1 MEINE
6 FKKLQ
11 AEKYLQNTYI
21 NNFVKNN
28 SLGINDIMDNF
39 TAFDLCYESLTKCE
53 NCPGLKLCPQAKKG
67 ERVELA
73 ADSFIHNEISYCKL
87 YLDEN
92 RYQLFKKSYVY
103 SDIPEDLYDLR
114 LDKVQIEEN
123 SAANLFLQLAN
134 IFTESRKRG
143 LYIYGD
149 LGTGKT
155 YLSIALSNSLVEAG
169 KSVAF
174 IKTNSFVTK
183 MANYIKSDSDFY
195 DNIISRISSADYVF
209 FDDIGSEI
217 VTAFSRDRLLM
228 SILDYRME
236 NRLCTVFTSNFDKK
250 YLLRYYSGNQDS
262 MNARRLIER
271 IDILGEDFC
280 LTGTNKRR
288 KVL

>member
-6 FKKLQ
+6 YKKNQ
-11 AEKYLQNTYI
+11 AEKYLSNDYI
-21 NNFVKNN
+21 ASFIKENGLSVQ
-28 SLGINDIMDNF
+28 DILDNF
-39 TAFDLCYESLTKCE
+39 TAFDLCYESLSKCE
-53 NCPGLKLCPQAKKG
+53 NCPGLKLCCQAKKG
-67 ERVELA
+67 ERVELSN
-73 ADSFIHNEISYCKL
+73 DSFVHNDISYCRL
-87 YLDEN
+87 YLEEN
-92 RYQLFKKSYVY
+92 RYQLFKKSYIY
-103 SDIPEDLYDLR
+103 SDIPEELYDLR
-114 LDKVQIEEN
+114 LDKIKIEEN
-123 SAANLFLQLAN
+123 SSANLFLELAN
-134 IFTESRKRG
+134 IFTQSRKRG
-143 LYIYGD
+143 LFIYGD

-155 YLSIALSNSLVEAG
+155 YLSIALANSLVESG
-169 KSVAF
+169 KRVAF

-236 NRLCTVFTSNFDKK
+236 NRLCTIFTSNFDKK
-250 YLLRYYSGNQDS
+250 YLLRYYSGSQES

-288 KVL
+288 NLL